1 MTMARANKEYK
12 NLNCKIDKGVSDKLE
27 KFIEDTKMS
36 KTATVERALTEF
48 IEKYNKTG
56 KI

>member
-1 MTMARANKEYK
+1 MAQKSKEFK
-12 NLNCKIDKGVSDKLE
+12 NLNCKVDIKVSDKLE

-36 KTATVERALTEF
+36 KAATVERALTEF
-48 IEKYNKTG
+48 IEKHNQAG

>member
-1 MTMARANKEYK
+1 MAQKSKEFK
-12 NLNCKIDKGVSDKLE
+12 NLNCKIDKEVSDKLE

-36 KTATVERALTEF
+36 KTATDERALTEF